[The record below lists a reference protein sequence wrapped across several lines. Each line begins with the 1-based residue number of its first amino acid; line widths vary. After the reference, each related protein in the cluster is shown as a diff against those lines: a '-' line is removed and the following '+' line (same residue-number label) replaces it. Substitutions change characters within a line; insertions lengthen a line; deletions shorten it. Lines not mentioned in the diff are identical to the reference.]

1 MEDVL
6 LPTDSL
12 HFQDVIYPQ
21 ALNKWVILVVA
32 RVFGQKLLI
41 GYMEG
46 YMEGK
51 RHKDL
56 TKEVK

>member
-1 MEDVL
+1 
-6 LPTDSL
+6 
-12 HFQDVIYPQ
+12 
-21 ALNKWVILVVA
+21 VILVVA